1 MTDIAIT
8 AAQPVLWSV
17 FGYRFEAIPMLG
29 ALAACLMVRVWVS
42 LTDVPARFV
51 RWIVDIA
58 VTSLAMMFTAG
69 WVLLQRP
76 EPFYALLG
84 GTGFGALGAGIIT
97 LALVWIRSVTP
108 FASPDHPTWAR
119 PRSRAAGDD

>member
-1 MTDIAIT
+1 MTDIAAHPLLW
-8 AAQPVLWSV
+8 AA

-29 ALAACLMVRVWVS
+29 ALAACLMVRVWVT
-42 LTDVPARFV
+42 LTNVPARFL

-58 VTSLAMMFTAG
+58 VTTLAMMFTAG

-108 FASPDHPTWAR
+108 FVSPDQPPWAR
-119 PRSRAAGDD
+119 PQNRAPGED